1 MFFLNDIDSRYIGKS
16 LISFLTMALN
26 QLCYILPKSMTDM
39 ETETETEAGDVVAD
53 TKVEQ
58 SMGKVKRARPC
69 SSRHKSC
76 CDHIVHMV
84 WRSARRLVWSG
95 SGLCGKNKRM
105 MEQEVVFYD
114 VGGVEFSQMDSN
126 QMTNPKIFSFTELY
140 IGTNGFSQDQV
151 LGSGG
156 FGRVFKAVLP
166 SDGTLVAVKC
176 LLNTTTTTAKDNKA
190 SSDDHRI
197 NNIDKTFAAEL
208 VAVAH
213 LRHRNLVRLRG
224 WCIHEYQLLLVY
236 DYMPNRS
243 LDRVLFKKT
252 SSILLDFQKRSNI
265 VLGLASALFYL
276 HEQLET
282 QIIHRDV
289 KTSNVMLDSHY
300 NARLG
305 DFGLAR
311 WLEHD
316 HQLPDSRLHIAA
328 TNKKTTTVFSSSRR
342 STDNQF
348 RLAETSRI
356 GGTIGYLPPE
366 SFQTRYVATAKS
378 DVFSFGI
385 VALEVASGRR
395 AIDLTCV
402 DDKIILLDWVRRL
415 ADDGNLLLAGDARLP
430 DGSYQLYDMERLIHL
445 GLLCTLHNPKSRPPM
460 KWVLDALCGNLS
472 GKLPSLPSFK
482 THPLYI
488 SLSSSSSSD
497 TSTGRGNP
505 IANSTSA
512 TSTVYASSISTI
524 YITASGKTI
533 SVTAEGIDDSK
544 EGSADTDVESKH
556 STPDKKSFLF
566 SAVETPREIS
576 YNEIIS
582 ATNNFSD
589 NNRVAE
595 LDFGTAYQGFLEN
608 RHHVLVKRL
617 GLKTCPALRTR
628 FSTELHNLGRL
639 RHRNL
644 VQLRG
649 WCTEQGEM
657 LVVYDYLASRLLSNI
672 LFHNSCKVLEWH
684 HRYNI
689 IKSLASAIAYL
700 HEEWDEQVIHRNITS
715 SSIVVDPDMNPRL
728 TSFALAEFLTRN
740 EHGHHVASSDNSVR
754 GIFGYMSPEYMESG
768 EANTAADVYSFG
780 VVVLEVVSGQMAVDF
795 RHPEVLLVKRIRG
808 FEATDRPFEELV
820 DPQLDREYE
829 HQEFVRL
836 LKLGLAC
843 THSSPH
849 LRPSMRQVA
858 SVLNGNS
865 SCFTQGCKER
875 IEEWKRANAYSL
887 SLVRRIQALGIQ

>member
-1 MFFLNDIDSRYIGKS
+1 MGLNR
-16 LISFLTMALN
+16 
-26 QLCYILPKSMTDM
+26 LCYILPTES
-39 ETETETEAGDVVAD
+39 ETETETE
-53 TKVEQ
+53 TKAEAENIPDESKGRTSIMSSCHDQIV
-58 SMGKVKRARPC
+58 SMLR
-69 SSRHKSC
+69 
-76 CDHIVHMV
+76 
-84 WRSARRLVWSG
+84 RSLTRLLITG
-95 SGLCGKNKRM
+95 SLLCGKMKQH
-105 MEQEVVFYD
+105 QEAVFHD
-114 VGGVEFSQMDSN
+114 MRGVEFSQVIKMDNN
-126 QMTNPKIFSFTELY
+126 QMTNPKMFSFAELY
-140 IGTNGFSQDQV
+140 IGTNGFSNDQV

-156 FGRVFKAVLP
+156 FGRVFKALLP

-176 LLNTTTTTAKDNKA
+176 LLNTTTTTTTTTTTDNKP
-190 SSDDHRI
+190 SSDLL
-197 NNIDKTFAAEL
+197 NNGIDKTFAAEL

-224 WCIHEYQLLLVY
+224 WCVHDYQLLLVY

-243 LDRVLFKKT
+243 LDRVLFKNT
-252 SSILLDFQKRSNI
+252 SNSLLLDFKRRNNI
-265 VLGLASALFYL
+265 VLGLAAALFYL

-282 QIIHRDV
+282 QIIHRDI

-316 HQLPDSRLHIAA
+316 HKNTPSLL
-328 TNKKTTTVFSSSRR
+328 SSSRR
-342 STDNQF
+342 SSDYQF
-348 RLAETSRI
+348 RLAETSKI

-366 SFQTRYVATAKS
+366 SFQKRYVATAKS

-385 VALEVASGRR
+385 VVLEVASGRR
-395 AIDLTCV
+395 AIDLTYA

-415 ADDGNLLLAGDARLP
+415 ADDGSLLLAADSRLP
-430 DGSYQLYDMERLIHL
+430 DGSYQLSEMERLIHL
-445 GLLCTLHNPKSRPPM
+445 GLLCTYHIPKSRPDI
-460 KWVLDALCGNLS
+460 KWVLDALCGNIS

-488 SLSSSSSSD
+488 SLSSSSSSETKYKP
-497 TSTGRGNP
+497 TS
-505 IANSTSA
+505 ST
-512 TSTVYASSISTI
+512 TTVSTSSISTI
-524 YITASGKTI
+524 YITAAGKTLF
-533 SVTAEGIDDSK
+533 VTAQDIDEDSK
-544 EGSADTDVESKH
+544 SESSYTDIESV
-556 STPDKKSFLF
+556 PDKNSFHLPV
-566 SAVETPREIS
+566 VETPREIS
-576 YNEIIS
+576 FKEIVS

-589 NNRVAE
+589 NHRVAE

-617 GLKTCPALRTR
+617 GMKTCPALRAR

-657 LVVYDYLASRLLSNI
+657 LVVYDYLASRLLSNM
-672 LFHNSCKVLEWH
+672 LFHNSCKALQWH
-684 HRYNI
+684 QRYNI
-689 IKSLASAIAYL
+689 ITSLASAVVYL

-740 EHGHHVASSDNSVR
+740 EHGHHVASTDNSVR

-780 VVVLEVVSGQMAVDF
+780 VVVLEVITGQMAVDF
-795 RHPEVLLVKRIRG
+795 RHPEVLLVKKIRE
-808 FEATDRPFEELV
+808 FKATDRPLEELA

-829 HQEFVRL
+829 LQEFVRL

-843 THSSPH
+843 THSSPKS
-849 LRPSMRQVA
+849 RPSMRQIV
-858 SVLNGNS
+858 SILNGNT
-865 SCFTQGCKER
+865 SCFIQGSMEG
-875 IEEWKRANAYSL
+875 IEEWKQANAYSL